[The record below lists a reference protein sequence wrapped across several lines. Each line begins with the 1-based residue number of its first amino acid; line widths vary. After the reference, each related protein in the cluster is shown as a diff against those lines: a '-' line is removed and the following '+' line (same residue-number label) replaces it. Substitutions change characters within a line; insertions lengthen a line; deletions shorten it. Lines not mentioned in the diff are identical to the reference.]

1 MKVACMYQQM
11 VELKY
16 IQQMNT
22 MLLELFGLKLVNK
35 QVEDDNNKAEKLLQ
49 RV

>member
-1 MKVACMYQQM
+1 M

-16 IQQMNT
+16 IQQINT

-35 QVEDDNNKAEKLLQ
+35 QVEDENNKVEKLLQ
-49 RV
+49 

>member
-16 IQQMNT
+16 IQEINT
-22 MLLELFGLKLVNK
+22 MLLELFRLKLVNK
-35 QVEDDNNKAEKLLQ
+35 QVEDENNKVEKSLQ
-49 RV
+49 QV

>member
-1 MKVACMYQQM
+1 MFQQT

-16 IQQMNT
+16 IQQMKT

-35 QVEDDNNKAEKLLQ
+35 QVEDENNKVEKSLQ
-49 RV
+49 QV

>member
-1 MKVACMYQQM
+1 MFQQM

-16 IQQMNT
+16 IQQMKT

-35 QVEDDNNKAEKLLQ
+35 QVEDENNKVEKSLQ
-49 RV
+49 HV

>member
-1 MKVACMYQQM
+1 MFQQM

-16 IQQMNT
+16 IQQMKT

-35 QVEDDNNKAEKLLQ
+35 QVEDENNKVEKSLQ
-49 RV
+49 QV